1 MAIGSIPPWLN
12 VGPKDFITAAQE
24 GASAGSQ
31 VAQTG
36 AATGLRAAELS
47 QQSDI
52 TSAKL
57 RQEAELEGQRLAH
70 QSAMEAQRLA
80 MEGAR
85 LQQQGQLAQME
96 LEAKKEQTAQQAARM
111 AQEHEME
118 FAYRQAQIG
127 LASGRLQTTQQAAE
141 EKSRQAASIYAD
153 SVGFATYLKDHPD
166 DVMGA
171 LALYPNASQKV
182 TTTARMN
189 KPEAEKVFHYQGEIS
204 RVNPRTG
211 EVTTLQESRAPTPE
225 ERVVELQIRQA
236 IKDKDPVTVAA
247 LTRQLQALQEA
258 KRIKTTGTGT
268 AGWTMPD
275 WMTNPAQVPT
285 QMPGAEELPPSEA
298 MPIPAA
304 TESGTAAK
312 KPTRKLA
319 SDYVRQYGKAEAL
332 KRLEAEGYD
341 VSGYAD

>member
-1 MAIGSIPPWLN
+1 MALSDVPDWLRVN
-12 VGPKDFITAAQE
+12 PRDFMAAAQE
-24 GASAGSQ
+24 GA
-31 VAQTG
+31 T
-36 AATGLRAAELS
+36 TGLRVGELS
-47 QQSDI
+47 QQADI
-52 TSAKL
+52 VNAKL

-141 EKSRQAASIYAD
+141 EKSRQAAAIYAD
-153 SVGFATYLKDHPD
+153 SVGFATYLKDNPD

-189 KPEAEKVFHYQGEIS
+189 KPETAKVFHYQGGIFRLQPGAS
-204 RVNPRTG
+204 
-211 EVTTLQESRAPTPE
+211 EVETLQEPIVPSAE
-225 ERVVELQIRQA
+225 EKVVELQLKRA
-236 IKDKDPVTVAA
+236 ITSGADASVIESLKN
-247 LTRQLQALQEA
+247 QLKLFQLEKA
-258 KRIKTTGTGT
+258 KKTSRS
-268 AGWTMPD
+268 AQWEMPD

-285 QMPGAEELPPSEA
+285 QMPGEGELPPSEA

-304 TESGTAAK
+304 TETGTAAK